1 MIITFFWL
9 LIAVALFTGLLYVQL
24 AFGKPAKQKF
34 DKGHTWVL
42 VAVCLL
48 WPAAI
53 VFIVA
58 DAGVEKL
65 TDWVNK

>member
-9 LIAVALFTGLLYVQL
+9 LIAVALFSGLLYYRKSNSYHFEL
-24 AFGKPAKQKF
+24 LSKEELWIA
-34 DKGHTWVL
+34 VL
-42 VAVCLL
+42 ICIL

-65 TDWVNK
+65 TNWVNK